1 MADPVSADQRTGGHA
16 TLGQPPGVL
25 DRRRRRFDGIDRHS
39 VFEDVKYRCDV
50 LRDAGAEDAEDDG
63 IALQL
68 LDPGGEVL
76 GHILGDLGQTTSEA
90 CCHGRK

>member
-1 MADPVSADQRTGGHA
+1 
-16 TLGQPPGVL
+16 
-25 DRRRRRFDGIDRHS
+25 

-50 LRDAGAEDAEDDG
+50 LRDAGAEDAEDGG

-76 GHILGDLGQTTSEA
+76 GHVLGDLGQTTAEA
-90 CCHGRK
+90 CCHGRKQLIAGMAAWVHNVILSTAVPIG